1 MPANNIIRWLLRTG
15 RTYPTVPRLQA
26 ALVQQV
32 VKYAPVDRLWCGT
45 TVLHPQAAAYLWIW
59 QRDSP
64 PIDRE
69 LGYALFA
76 QMQESDSPV
85 RRLKRGA
92 PHVRF
97 LHPEGEEL
105 PDVADLWRAGFR
117 DLYGQSM
124 RFRGAWVGGITW
136 ATRAEA
142 GFNETHL
149 QFLEQLTPALTAV
162 VEPLARDLVTATL
175 LRTYLG
181 RDAGD
186 RVIVG
191 QVRRGDQQTL
201 RAAVWF
207 CDVRGFTRL
216 SATLPRQQVLDLLND
231 TFEEIVHGL
240 HAHGGQVLKFM
251 GDGLLAV
258 FTEGDDEDAACRSAA
273 DAVTTVQRR
282 LAALTTRRAEQ
293 GLITAD
299 VGIGLHFGDVTYGN
313 IGAPARLDFTV
324 IGSAVNLAARVESL
338 CGRLGVSV
346 LGTEAFA
353 SRANAGWTQ
362 QGEHS
367 VKGLDGPIAVYEPS
381 Q

>member
-1 MPANNIIRWLLRTG
+1 MPANKIIRWLLSTG
-15 RTYPTVPRLQA
+15 RTYPTVPQLQA
-26 ALVQQV
+26 ALAQQV
-32 VKYAPVDRLWCGT
+32 GEHAPIDRLWCGT

-59 QRDSP
+59 QRGSP
-64 PIDRE
+64 PKERE
-69 LGYALFA
+69 LGYAQFA
-76 QMQESDSPV
+76 QLEESDSPA
-85 RRLKRGA
+85 RRLKHGA

-97 LHPEGEEL
+97 RHPEGEEL
-105 PDVADLWRAGFR
+105 PDVADLWREGFR

-124 RFRGAWVGGITW
+124 LFRGAWVGGITW

-142 GFNETHL
+142 GFTSTHL
-149 QFLEQLTPALTAV
+149 QLLEQLTPAVTAV
-162 VEPLARDLVTATL
+162 IEPLARDLVMATL

-181 RDAGD
+181 KDAGD
-186 RVIVG
+186 RVSSG

-207 CDVRGFTRL
+207 CDVRGFTQI
-216 SATLPRQQVLDLLND
+216 SATLPRQQVIDLIND
-231 TFEEIVHGL
+231 TFEEIVTGL

-258 FTEGDDEDAACRSAA
+258 FTDGDNEGATCRSAA
-273 DAVTTVQRR
+273 DAVTTVQRQ
-282 LAALTTRRAEQ
+282 LAELTVRRSKQ
-293 GLITAD
+293 GLTTAD

-338 CGRLGVSV
+338 CGRLGVSA

-353 SRANAGWTQ
+353 SRANAGWTK

-367 VKGLDGPIAVYEPS
+367 VKGLDGSVGVYQPS

>member
-1 MPANNIIRWLLRTG
+1 MPATEITRWLLSTG
-15 RTYPTVPRLQA
+15 RTYSTVGSLQA
-26 ALVQQV
+26 ALVDQV
-32 VKYAPVDRLWCGT
+32 VEYAPVDRLWCGT
-45 TVLHPQAAAYLWIW
+45 TVLHPQGAAYLWIW
-59 QRDSP
+59 QRDSLP
-64 PIDRE
+64 KERE
-69 LGYALFA
+69 LGYAQFA
-76 QMQESDSPV
+76 QLEAKDSPA
-85 RRLKRGA
+85 RRLKLGA
-92 PHVRF
+92 PAVRF
-97 LHPEGEEL
+97 RHPEGEEL
-105 PDVADLWRAGFR
+105 SDVADLWREGFR

-136 ATRAEA
+136 ATRAEG
-142 GFNETHL
+142 GFTSAHL
-149 QFLEQLTPALTAV
+149 ALLERLTPALTAV
-162 VEPLARDLVTATL
+162 IEPLARDLVTATL

-181 RDAGD
+181 RDAGE
-186 RVIVG
+186 RVSSG

-207 CDVRGFTRL
+207 CDVRGFTQL
-216 SATLPRQQVLDLLND
+216 STTLPRQELLDLLND

-258 FTEGDDEDAACRSAA
+258 LTEDDEGAACRSAA

-282 LAALTTRRAEQ
+282 LVELTVRRSKL
-293 GLITAD
+293 GLTTAD

-346 LGTEAFA
+346 LGTKAFA
-353 SRANAGWTQ
+353 SRASAGWTK

-367 VKGLDGPIAVYEPS
+367 VKGLDEPVEVYQPPP
-381 Q
+381 

>member
-1 MPANNIIRWLLRTG
+1 MPANAIIRWLLSTG
-15 RTYPTVPRLQA
+15 RTYTTVGKLQA
-26 ALVQQV
+26 ALVEQLV
-32 VKYAPVDRLWCGT
+32 EHVPVDRLWCGT

-64 PIDRE
+64 PKELE
-69 LGYALFA
+69 LGYAQFS
-76 QMQESDSPV
+76 QMEESDSPA
-85 RRLKRGA
+85 RRLKHGA
-92 PHVRF
+92 DHVRF
-97 LHPEGEEL
+97 RYPEGNDL
-105 PDVADLWRAGFR
+105 PDIADLWREGFG

-124 RFRGAWVGGITW
+124 VFRGAWVGGITW
-136 ATRAEA
+136 ATRAEG
-142 GFNETHL
+142 GFTSVQLE
-149 QFLEQLTPALTAV
+149 FLEQLTHALTAV
-162 VEPLARDLVTATL
+162 IEPMARDLVTATL

-181 RDAGD
+181 KDAGD
-186 RVIVG
+186 RVSSG

-207 CDVRGFTRL
+207 CDVRGFTQL
-216 SATLPRQQVLDLLND
+216 SATLPRQQLLDLLND

-258 FTEGDDEDAACRSAA
+258 FTGDDEGAACRSAA
-273 DAVTTVQRR
+273 DAVTTVQGR
-282 LAALTTRRAEQ
+282 LAELTNRRSSH
-293 GLITAD
+293 GLTTAD
-299 VGIGLHFGDVTYGN
+299 VGVGLHFGDVTYGN

-338 CGRLGVSV
+338 CGRLGVSA

-353 SRANAGWTQ
+353 FRANAGWTK

-367 VKGLDGPIAVYEPS
+367 VKGVDEPVEVYQPP

>member
-1 MPANNIIRWLLRTG
+1 MPATEIIHWLLSTG
-15 RTYPTVPRLQA
+15 RTYPTVAKFQA
-26 ALVQQV
+26 ALVEQLV
-32 VKYAPVDRLWCGT
+32 EYAPVDRLWCGT

-59 QRDSP
+59 QRGSP
-64 PIDRE
+64 PKERE
-69 LGYALFA
+69 LGYAQFA
-76 QMQESDSPV
+76 QLEESDSPA
-85 RRLKRGA
+85 RRLKHGA
-92 PHVRF
+92 AHVRF
-97 LHPEGEEL
+97 RHPEGEGMV
-105 PDVADLWRAGFR
+105 DVADLWREGFR

-124 RFRGAWVGGITW
+124 LFRGAWVGGITW

-142 GFNETHL
+142 GFTSTHL
-149 QFLEQLTPALTAV
+149 ELLEQLTPAITAV
-162 VEPLARDLVTATL
+162 IEPLARELVTATL

-181 RDAGD
+181 KDAGD
-186 RVIVG
+186 RVSKG

-201 RAAVWF
+201 RAAVCF
-207 CDVRGFTRL
+207 CDVRGFTQL

-231 TFEEIVHGL
+231 TFEVIVAGL

-258 FTEGDDEDAACRSAA
+258 FTDGDDDCATCRSAA
-273 DAVTTVQRR
+273 DAVSAVQRQ
-282 LAALTTRRAEQ
+282 LAELKARRSTQ

-313 IGAPARLDFTV
+313 IGAPTRLDFTV

-338 CGRLGVSV
+338 CGGLGVPV

-353 SRANAGWTQ
+353 SRANAGWTK

-367 VKGLDGPIAVYEPS
+367 VKGLDGPVGVYQPS
-381 Q
+381 

>member
-1 MPANNIIRWLLRTG
+1 MPAIEIIRWLLSTG
-15 RTYPTVPRLQA
+15 RTHPTVPGLQA
-26 ALVQQV
+26 ALVEQMAEHV
-32 VKYAPVDRLWCGT
+32 PIDRLWCGT

-64 PIDRE
+64 PKERE

-76 QMQESDSPV
+76 QMQESDSPA
-85 RRLKRGA
+85 RRLKHGA
-92 PHVRF
+92 DHVRF
-97 LHPEGEEL
+97 RHPEGEDL
-105 PDVADLWRAGFR
+105 PDVAELWREGFR

-142 GFNETHL
+142 GFTSAHL
-149 QFLEQLTPALTAV
+149 QLLEQLTPALTAV
-162 VEPLARDLVTATL
+162 IEPLARDLVTATL

-181 RDAGD
+181 KDAGD
-186 RVIVG
+186 RVSSG

-207 CDVRGFTRL
+207 CDVRGFTQL
-216 SATLPRQQVLDLLND
+216 SATLPRQQLLDLLND

-258 FTEGDDEDAACRSAA
+258 FTGDDEGAACRSAA
-273 DAVTTVQRR
+273 DAVATVQGR
-282 LAALTTRRAEQ
+282 LAGLTERRSTQ
-293 GLITAD
+293 GLTTAD

-338 CGRLGVSV
+338 CGRLGVSA

-353 SRANAGWTQ
+353 SRANAGWTK

-367 VKGLDGPIAVYEPS
+367 VKGVDEPVEVYQPPR
-381 Q
+381 

>member
-1 MPANNIIRWLLRTG
+1 MSANAIIRWLLSTG
-15 RTYPTVPRLQA
+15 RTYPTVGELQA
-26 ALVQQV
+26 ALVEQV
-32 VKYAPVDRLWCGT
+32 VEHVPVDRLWCGT
-45 TVLHPQAAAYLWIW
+45 TVLHPQAAAYLWIL
-59 QRDSP
+59 QRNKP
-64 PIDRE
+64 PVAHE
-69 LGYALFA
+69 LAYSLFA
-76 QMQESDSPV
+76 QMEESDSPV
-85 RRLKRGA
+85 RRLKLGA

-97 LHPEGEEL
+97 RHPDGEEVS
-105 PDVADLWRAGFR
+105 DVAALWREGYR

-136 ATRAEA
+136 ATRAEG
-142 GFNETHL
+142 GFTAAHL
-149 QFLEQLTPALTAV
+149 QFLEQLGPALTAI

-186 RVIVG
+186 WVSSG

-207 CDVRGFTRL
+207 CDVRGFTQL
-216 SATLPRQQVLDLLND
+216 SSTLPRQQLLDLLND
-231 TFEEIVHGL
+231 TFEEIVDGL
-240 HAHGGQVLKFM
+240 HAHGGEVLKFM

-258 FTEGDDEDAACRSAA
+258 FTGDDEGALCRSAA
-273 DAVTTVQRR
+273 DAVTTVQRQ
-282 LAALTTRRAEQ
+282 LAELTVRRSKHGRA
-293 GLITAD
+293 TAD

-338 CGRLGVSV
+338 CGRLGVSA

-353 SRANAGWTQ
+353 SRANAGWTK
-362 QGEHS
+362 QGEHL
-367 VKGLDGPIAVYEPS
+367 VKGVEEPIVVYQAP

>member
-1 MPANNIIRWLLRTG
+1 
-15 RTYPTVPRLQA
+15 VPRLQA
-26 ALVQQV
+26 ALAQQV
-32 VKYAPVDRLWCGT
+32 VEHAPIDRLWCGT

-59 QRDSP
+59 QRGSP
-64 PIDRE
+64 PTERE
-69 LGYALFA
+69 LGYAQFA
-76 QMQESDSPV
+76 RLEEKDSPA
-85 RRLKRGA
+85 RRLKQGA

-97 LHPEGEEL
+97 RHPEGEEL
-105 PDVADLWRAGFR
+105 PDVADLWREGFR

-124 RFRGAWVGGITW
+124 LFRGAWVGGITW
-136 ATRAEA
+136 ATRAEG
-142 GFNETHL
+142 GFTSAHL
-149 QFLEQLTPALTAV
+149 QLLEQLTPALTAV
-162 VEPLARDLVTATL
+162 IEPLARDLVTATL

-181 RDAGD
+181 QDAGD
-186 RVIVG
+186 RVSSG

-216 SATLPRQQVLDLLND
+216 SATLPLQQVLDLLND
-231 TFEEIVHGL
+231 TFEVIVNGL

-258 FTEGDDEDAACRSAA
+258 FTDDDEGTTCRSAA
-273 DAVTTVQRR
+273 AAVTTVQRQ
-282 LAALTTRRAEQ
+282 LAELKERRSKQ

-324 IGSAVNLAARVESL
+324 MGSAVNLAARVESL
-338 CGRLGVSV
+338 CGRLGVPV

-353 SRANAGWTQ
+353 SRANVGWTK
-362 QGEHS
+362 QGEYS
-367 VKGLDGPIAVYEPS
+367 VKGVDGPVGVYQPS
-381 Q
+381 

>member
-1 MPANNIIRWLLRTG
+1 MPANAIIRWLLSTG
-15 RTYPTVPRLQA
+15 RTYTTVGKLQA
-26 ALVQQV
+26 ALVEQLV
-32 VKYAPVDRLWCGT
+32 EHVPVDRLWCGT
-45 TVLHPQAAAYLWIW
+45 TVLHPQAAAYFWLW

-64 PIDRE
+64 PKE
-69 LGYALFA
+69 LALGYAQFA
-76 QMQESDSPV
+76 QMEERDSPA
-85 RRLKRGA
+85 RRLKQGA
-92 PHVRF
+92 DHVRF
-97 LHPEGEEL
+97 RYPEGDDL
-105 PDVADLWRAGFR
+105 PDIADLWREGFR

-124 RFRGAWVGGITW
+124 VFRGAWVGGITW
-136 ATRAEA
+136 ATRAEG
-142 GFNETHL
+142 GFTAVQLE
-149 QFLEQLTPALTAV
+149 FLEQLTPALTAV
-162 VEPLARDLVTATL
+162 IEPLARDLVTATL

-181 RDAGD
+181 KDAGD
-186 RVIVG
+186 RVSSG

-207 CDVRGFTRL
+207 CDIRGFTQL
-216 SATLPRQQVLDLLND
+216 SATLPRQQLLDLIND

-258 FTEGDDEDAACRSAA
+258 FTGDDEGAACRSAA
-273 DAVTTVQRR
+273 DAVTTVQGRLVELTNRR
-282 LAALTTRRAEQ
+282 SSHGLT
-293 GLITAD
+293 TAD

-338 CGRLGVSV
+338 CGRLGVSA

-353 SRANAGWTQ
+353 FRANAGWTK

-367 VKGLDGPIAVYEPS
+367 VKGVDEPVEVYQPPL
-381 Q
+381 

>member
-1 MPANNIIRWLLRTG
+1 MPANAIIRWLLSTG
-15 RTYPTVPRLQA
+15 RTYPTVPKLQA
-26 ALVQQV
+26 ALAQQV
-32 VKYAPVDRLWCGT
+32 VEHAPVDRLWCGT

-64 PIDRE
+64 PTDRE
-69 LGYALFA
+69 LGYDLFA
-76 QMQESDSPV
+76 QMKARDSPV
-85 RRLKRGA
+85 RRLERGA
-92 PHVRF
+92 PDVRF
-97 LHPEGEEL
+97 RHPEGEEL
-105 PDVADLWRAGFR
+105 ADVADLWREGFR

-124 RFRGAWVGGITW
+124 IFRGAWVGGITW
-136 ATRAEA
+136 ATRAEG
-142 GFNETHL
+142 GFTSAHL
-149 QFLEQLTPALTAV
+149 RFLEQLTPALTAV
-162 VEPLARDLVTATL
+162 IEPLARDLVTGTL
-175 LRTYLG
+175 LRAYLG

-186 RVIVG
+186 RVSSG

-207 CDVRGFTRL
+207 CDVRGFTQL
-216 SATLPRQQVLDLLND
+216 SATLPRQQLLDLLND

-258 FTEGDDEDAACRSAA
+258 FTGDDEGAACRSTA

-282 LAALTTRRAEQ
+282 LAELTTRRSKQ
-293 GLITAD
+293 GLTTAD
-299 VGIGLHFGDVTYGN
+299 VGIGLHFGEVTYGN

-353 SRANAGWTQ
+353 SRANAGWTKH
-362 QGEHS
+362 GEYS
-367 VKGLDGPIAVYEPS
+367 VKGLDKPVEVYQPP

>member
-1 MPANNIIRWLLRTG
+1 MSANAIIRWLLSTG
-15 RTYPTVPRLQA
+15 RTYTTVGKLQA
-26 ALVQQV
+26 ALVEQIV
-32 VKYAPVDRLWCGT
+32 EYVPVDRLWCGT
-45 TVLHPQAAAYLWIW
+45 TVLHPQAAAYLWVW

-64 PIDRE
+64 PKERE
-69 LGYALFA
+69 LGYAQFA
-76 QMQESDSPV
+76 QMEENDSPA
-85 RRLKRGA
+85 RRLKHGA
-92 PHVRF
+92 DHVRF
-97 LHPEGEEL
+97 RHPEDDDL
-105 PDVADLWRAGFR
+105 PDVAALWREGFR

-124 RFRGAWVGGITW
+124 VFRGAWVGGITW
-136 ATRAEA
+136 ATRAEG
-142 GFNETHL
+142 GFNLAHL
-149 QFLEQLTPALTAV
+149 QLLEQLAPALTAV
-162 VEPLARDLVTATL
+162 IEPLARDLVTATL

-186 RVIVG
+186 RVSRG

-207 CDVRGFTRL
+207 CDVRGFTQL
-216 SATLPRQQVLDLLND
+216 SATLPRQHLLDLLND
-231 TFEEIVHGL
+231 SFEEIVHGL

-258 FTEGDDEDAACRSAA
+258 FTGDDEGAACRSAS

-282 LAALTTRRAEQ
+282 LAELTVRRSKR
-293 GLITAD
+293 GLATAD
-299 VGIGLHFGDVTYGN
+299 VGIGLLFGDVTYGN

-338 CGRLGVSV
+338 CGRLGVSA
-346 LGTEAFA
+346 LGTKAFA
-353 SRANAGWTQ
+353 SRANAGWTT

-367 VKGLDGPIAVYEPS
+367 VKGVDEPVVVYQPP

>member
-1 MPANNIIRWLLRTG
+1 MPATDIIRWLLSTG
-15 RTYPTVPRLQA
+15 RSYPTVAKLQA
-26 ALVQQV
+26 ALVEQV
-32 VKYAPVDRLWCGT
+32 VEHAPIDRLWCGT

-64 PIDRE
+64 PKERE
-69 LGYALFA
+69 LGYAQFA
-76 QMQESDSPV
+76 QMEESDSPA

-92 PHVRF
+92 DHVRF
-97 LHPEGEEL
+97 RHPEGEEL
-105 PDVADLWRAGFR
+105 PDVTDLWREGFR

-136 ATRAEA
+136 ATRAEG
-142 GFNETHL
+142 GFTSAHL
-149 QFLEQLTPALTAV
+149 EFLEQLTPALTAV
-162 VEPLARDLVTATL
+162 IEPLARDLVTATL

-186 RVIVG
+186 RVSSG

-207 CDVRGFTRL
+207 CDVRGFTQL
-216 SATLPRQQVLDLLND
+216 SATLPRQQLLDLLND
-231 TFEEIVHGL
+231 SFEEIVDGL
-240 HAHGGQVLKFM
+240 RAHGGQVLKFM

-258 FTEGDDEDAACRSAA
+258 FTGDDEGAACRSAA

-282 LAALTTRRAEQ
+282 LAELTERRSKH
-293 GLITAD
+293 GLTTAD
-299 VGIGLHFGDVTYGN
+299 VGIGLHYGDVTYGN
-313 IGAPARLDFTV
+313 IGAPARLDFTI

-353 SRANAGWTQ
+353 SRANAGWTK

-367 VKGLDGPIAVYEPS
+367 VKGVDEPVEVYQPP